1 MLVTLFLT
9 TVLAPPPLP
18 PGDHDRTIKVDGRP
32 RSYHVHVPPQYDPA
46 KPIPVVIALHGG
58 GTNAS
63 MMAKMSQL
71 SKKSDEAGFLVIYP
85 NGTGIGLLNFNAG
98 GRRDCIKDE
107 PDDVKYIG
115 AVLDEVGCLA
125 SIDSKRIYATGLSNG
140 GMMCYRLAAEM
151 SDRIAAIAP
160 VAGTMAIEKATPTK
174 PVPIMHFHGT
184 ADKIVPPTGPARG
197 TPSFL
202 TFKTLDETL
211 QLWRKI
217 NECPD
222 KAQEVHFED
231 KAKDGTTVRQL
242 TYGPGK
248 NGSEVIL
255 IEIEGGGHTW
265 PGHKS
270 LIPFLGKT
278 TLDISA
284 NDLMWDFFQR
294 HSRN

>member
-1 MLVTLFLT
+1 MLGTLLLT
-9 TVLAPPPLP
+9 TAMVLPLQA
-18 PGDHDRTIKVDGRP
+18 GDHVRTIKVDDRV
-32 RSYHVHVPPQYDPA
+32 RSYHLHLPPQYHPT

-63 MMAKMSQL
+63 LMARMSQL
-71 SKKSDEAGFLVIYP
+71 SQKADQAGFLVIYP

-98 GRRDCIKDE
+98 GRRDRVKDE

-125 SIDSKRIYATGLSNG
+125 SIDRKRIYATGLSNG

-151 SDRIAAIAP
+151 PDRIAAIAP
-160 VAGTMAIEKATPTK
+160 VAGTMAMEKAAPTRS
-174 PVPIMHFHGT
+174 VSIMHFHGT
-184 ADKIVPPTGPARG
+184 ADRIVPPTGPARG

-202 TFKTLDETL
+202 TFKSLDETL

-217 NECPD
+217 NECPHQ
-222 KAQEVHFED
+222 AQEVHFEN
-231 KAKDGTTVRQL
+231 KVKDGTTVRQL

-248 NGSEVIL
+248 EGSEVIL
-255 IEIEGGGHTW
+255 VEIEGGEHTW
-265 PGHKS
+265 PGHRS
-270 LIPFLGKT
+270 AIPFLGKA

-284 NDLMWDFFQR
+284 NDLMWEFFQR
-294 HSRN
+294 HSRK